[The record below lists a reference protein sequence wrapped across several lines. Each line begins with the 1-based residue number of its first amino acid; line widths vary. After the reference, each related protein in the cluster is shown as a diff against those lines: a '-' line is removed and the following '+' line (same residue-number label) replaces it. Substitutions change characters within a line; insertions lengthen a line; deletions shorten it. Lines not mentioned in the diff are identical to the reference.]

1 MSQPWSDAAR
11 SLTERV
17 DALLAEMTRAEKL
30 AQLGSVGVDA
40 ELGGGVAPLQEAF
53 SEPATWEE
61 ASGHGMGHFTRPHGT
76 RPIDPVE
83 GAQRLGE
90 RQRDLV
96 ARTRLGI
103 PAIAHEEC
111 LTGFTT
117 YGATVFP
124 TPLALAATFDPDAVE
139 RMTRAIGERMRAAGV
154 HQGLSPVMDV
164 VRDPRWGRVEET
176 FGEDPYLVGTI
187 GTGYVRGLESCGIVA
202 TLKHFAGYSASQ
214 AARNHGPVAMG
225 PRTLRDVILVPFEM
239 AIREGGARLGDEL
252 LQRDR
257 RDAGGRRR
265 GAADRRAARRM
276 GLRGHGRLRLL
287 VGGLPGDHAPGR
299 RHPGGGRRARADR
312 GDRRRAAARAL
323 LRRAARGARRD
334 DRPRGPP
341 RAAPEG

>member
-11 SLTERV
+11 PPSKRV

-30 AQLGSVGVDA
+30 AQLGSVWVDA

-83 GAQRLGE
+83 GAQRLDGL
-90 RQRDLV
+90 QRDLV

-124 TPLALAATFDPDAVE
+124 TPLALAATFDPEAVE
-139 RMTRAIGERMRAAGV
+139 RMTRAMGERMRAAGV

-164 VRDPRWGRVEET
+164 VRDHRWGRVEET
-176 FGEDPYLVGTI
+176 FGEDPYLVGMV
-187 GTGYVRGLESCGIVA
+187 GTGYVRGLESCGLVA
-202 TLKHFAGYSASQ
+202 MLKHFAGYSASQ
-214 AARNHGPVAMG
+214 AARNHAPVSLG
-225 PRTLRDVILVPFEM
+225 PRALRDVLQLPFEM
-239 AIREGGARLGDEL
+239 AIRDGGARSVMNSYSEIDGLPV
-252 LQRDR
+252 
-257 RDAGGRRR
+257 
-265 GAADRRAARRM
+265 AADSQLLTGVLRDERGFGGTVVSDYWAIAFLLLMHRVAAS
-276 GLRGHGRLRLL
+276 
-287 VGGLPGDHAPGR
+287 PGEAG
-299 RHPGGGRRARADR
+299 
-312 GDRRRAAARAL
+312 ARAL
-323 LRRAARGARRD
+323 EAGIDVQLPHVGCYAEPLAGLVRD
-334 DRPRGPP
+334 G
-341 RAAPEG
+341 